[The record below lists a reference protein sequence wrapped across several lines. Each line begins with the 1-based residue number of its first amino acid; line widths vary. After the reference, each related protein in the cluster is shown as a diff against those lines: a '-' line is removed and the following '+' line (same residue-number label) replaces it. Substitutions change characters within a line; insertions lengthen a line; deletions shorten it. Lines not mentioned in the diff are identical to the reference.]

1 MHHQHDDTLE
11 DLIFE
16 ALQKARSFVAALN
29 IAALSSNSQD
39 GAFISRCL
47 SQFENGRVL
56 EDDVEGALD
65 GIRRMLC
72 KEIEK
77 ETFDTR
83 RVFDGYHDSEFGDV
97 GTVLEIPVRTVRGDD
112 LGKSLTRLD
121 ALISARNAA
130 LDRLRAEREVRKR
143 I

>member
-39 GAFISRCL
+39 GAFISRCV
-47 SQFENGRVL
+47 SQIETGRVL
-56 EDDVEGALD
+56 DDDVEGVLD
-65 GIRRMLC
+65 AVRKILC
-72 KEIEK
+72 REIEE
-77 ETFDTR
+77 ETFETR
-83 RVFDGYHDSEFGDV
+83 PVFDGYHDPEFGDV

-112 LGKSLTRLD
+112 LSESLTRLD
-121 ALISARNAA
+121 ALVSARYAA
-130 LDRLRAEREVRKR
+130 LDRLCAEREVRKR

>member
-11 DLIFE
+11 DLIFD
-16 ALQKARSFVAALN
+16 ALQRARSFVAALK
-29 IAALSSNSQD
+29 IAALPSNSQE

-47 SQFENGRVL
+47 SQIETGHVL
-56 EDDVEGALD
+56 DDDVEGALD
-65 GIRRMLC
+65 GIRRILC

-77 ETFDTR
+77 ETFDTS
-83 RVFDGYHDSEFGDV
+83 RVFDGYHDPEFGDV

-112 LGKSLTRLD
+112 LSESLTRLD
-121 ALISARNAA
+121 ALVSARDAA